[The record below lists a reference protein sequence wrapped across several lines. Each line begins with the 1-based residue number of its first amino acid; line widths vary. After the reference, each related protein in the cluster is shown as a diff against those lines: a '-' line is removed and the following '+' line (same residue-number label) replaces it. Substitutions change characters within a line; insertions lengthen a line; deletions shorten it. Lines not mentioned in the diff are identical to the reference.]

1 MRANSEL
8 TPVQYRDPVLGLVF
22 LAYAENLFESVRAA
36 VEAGATSRSLANVA
50 DYRAKSVLYVS
61 DDSRLSYLVNLP
73 EGKDVGE
80 ATDAAIKAIEETNP
94 ELKDILL
101 RGYQKLEL
109 STLIEILRLFAPLST
124 QLDGDAF
131 GLIYEGFLSNFA
143 AQEGKGGGEYFTPYS
158 IVRLIVEILQPFQ
171 GRVYETFMPR
181 RIQTRANYDLAA

>member
-1 MRANSEL
+1 M
-8 TPVQYRDPVLGLVF
+8 QYRDPVLGLVF

-80 ATDAAIKAIEETNP
+80 ATDAAIKAIEETNL

-109 STLIEILRLFAPLST
+109 STLIEILRLFAPLPT

-171 GRVYETFMPR
+171 GCVYETFMPR
-181 RIQTRANYDLAA
+181 RIQTRANNDLAA

>member
-1 MRANSEL
+1 M
-8 TPVQYRDPVLGLVF
+8 QYRDPVLGLVF

-80 ATDAAIKAIEETNP
+80 ATDAAIKAIEETNL

-109 STLIEILRLFAPLST
+109 STLIEICLPHCLLSLT
-124 QLDGDAF
+124 AM
-131 GLIYEGFLSNFA
+131 LSDSSTKVFSPTSPPRK
-143 AQEGKGGGEYFTPYS
+143 E
-158 IVRLIVEILQPFQ
+158 
-171 GRVYETFMPR
+171 RVVASTSPH
-181 RIQTRANYDLAA
+181 TRSCV